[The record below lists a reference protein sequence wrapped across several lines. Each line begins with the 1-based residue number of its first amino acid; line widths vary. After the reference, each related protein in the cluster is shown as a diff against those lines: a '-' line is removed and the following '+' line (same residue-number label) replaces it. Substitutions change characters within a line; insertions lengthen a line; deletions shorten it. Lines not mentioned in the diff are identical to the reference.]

1 MKIPFGKPIIEAE
14 EIKAV
19 NDVLTGPI
27 LVHGP
32 VAKEF
37 ESIFA
42 DFTKSPNAVSVSSC
56 TAGMHLVYLSLGLG
70 PGDEVIVPAQTH
82 IATAHAVEITGAKAV
97 FVDAESHTGN
107 IDISLIEKAINPRTK
122 AIAVVH
128 YLGVPVDMQKINKIA
143 KKYDLFIT
151 EDCAL
156 APGTFLDNKHVGLHG
171 DVGVFSFYPVKHI
184 TTAEGGMVISKHE
197 DLLKKISHIKAFGL
211 DRNYSERKLPGL
223 YDVNDLGLNYRI
235 SEIHSAIGIEQMKK
249 LPDFLAKRKNNFQ
262 VLQSELNNIDGVRV
276 IPQLND
282 KRFVS
287 SYYCL
292 GLLLD
297 DNLQESREKI
307 MNNLTKRGIGTSIY
321 YPSPVPRMTYYKNKY
336 GYDSQKFIKSQTISD
351 CMISFPVGP
360 HLSIDDMKFISGQFK
375 EIMEEI
381 HV

>member
-1 MKIPFGKPIIEAE
+1 MKIPFGKPLIGVE

-19 NDVLTGPI
+19 NDVLNGPI

-37 ESIFA
+37 ESEFA
-42 DFTKSPNAVSVSSC
+42 EFTKSPHAISVSSC

-70 PGDEVIVPAQTH
+70 AGDEVIIPSQTH

-97 FVDAESHTGN
+97 FVDSELNTGN
-107 IDISLIEKAINPRTK
+107 IDISLIENAITSKTK

-143 KKYDLFIT
+143 KKYDLFVT

-156 APGTFLDNKHVGLHG
+156 APGTFLDDKHVGLHG

-184 TTAEGGMVISKHE
+184 TTAEGGMVISKHK

-211 DRNYSERKLPGL
+211 DRNYSERKIPGL
-223 YDVNDLGLNYRI
+223 YDVTDLGLNYRI
-235 SEIHSAIGIEQMKK
+235 SEIHSALGIEQLKK
-249 LPDFLAKRKNNFQ
+249 LPDFLKKRKSNFLELEKKLSSIKGVN
-262 VLQSELNNIDGVRV
+262 VL
-276 IPQLND
+276 PQLND
-282 KRFVS
+282 DRFTS

-292 GLLLD
+292 GLILQE
-297 DNLQESREKI
+297 NLQKSREKI
-307 MNNLTKRGIGTSIY
+307 MNSLTNRGIGTSIY

-336 GYDSQKFIKSQTISD
+336 GYNPQKFRNSQIISD
-351 CMISFPVGP
+351 GMISFPVGP
-360 HLSIDDMKFISGQFK
+360 HLSNDDMNFISKQLE

-381 HV
+381 NV

>member
-1 MKIPFGKPIIEAE
+1 MKIPFGKPLIGVD

-19 NDVLTGPI
+19 NDVLNGPI

-37 ESIFA
+37 ESKFA
-42 DFTKSPNAVSVSSC
+42 EFTKSPNAISVSSC
-56 TAGMHLVYLSLGLG
+56 TAGMHLVYLSLGICE
-70 PGDEVIVPAQTH
+70 GDEVIVPAQTH

-97 FVDAESHTGN
+97 FVDAELETGN
-107 IDISLIEKAINPRTK
+107 INIPLIENAINSKTK

-143 KKYDLFIT
+143 NKYNLFVV

-211 DRNYSERKLPGL
+211 DRNYSERKVPGL
-223 YDVNDLGLNYRI
+223 YDVNNLGLNYRI
-235 SEIHSAIGIEQMKK
+235 SEIHSAIGVEQMKK

-262 VLQSELNNIDGVRV
+262 KLEENFKNINGVRV
-276 IPQLND
+276 LPQLNND
-282 KRFVS
+282 RAVS

-292 GLLLD
+292 GLILQE
-297 DNLQESREKI
+297 NLQKSREKI
-307 MNNLTKRGIGTSIY
+307 MHNLTKRGIGTSIY

-336 GYDSQKFIKSQTISD
+336 GYDSQKFQNSQTISD
-351 CMISFPVGP
+351 GMISFPVGP
-360 HLSIDDMKFISGQFK
+360 HLSIDNMNFISTQFHEVIK
-375 EIMEEI
+375 EIN
-381 HV
+381 V

>member
-1 MKIPFGKPIIEAE
+1 MKLPFGKPLIGLE

-19 NDVLTGPI
+19 NDVLNGPI

-32 VAKEF
+32 VAKKF
-37 ESIFA
+37 ESKFA
-42 DFTKSPNAVSVSSC
+42 EFTKSPNAISVSSC
-56 TAGMHLVYLSLGLG
+56 TAGMHLVYLALGLG
-70 PGDEVIVPAQTH
+70 VGDEVIVPAQTH
-82 IATAHAVEITGAKAV
+82 IATAHAVEITGAKAI
-97 FVDAESHTGN
+97 FVDSEKHTGN
-107 IDISLIEKAINPRTK
+107 IDISLVENAITSKTK

-143 KKYDLFIT
+143 KKYNLFVT

-211 DRNYSERKLPGL
+211 DRNYSERKVPGL

-249 LPDFLAKRKNNFQ
+249 LPDFLAKRKSNFK
-262 VLQSELNNIDGVRV
+262 ELEDKLKNINGVS
-276 IPQLND
+276 ILPQLNND
-282 KRFVS
+282 RFVS

-292 GLLLD
+292 GLI
-297 DNLQESREKI
+297 LQEKFKKCREKI
-307 MNNLTKRGIGTSIY
+307 MLNLTKRGIGTSIY
-321 YPSPVPRMTYYKNKY
+321 YPSPVPRMTYYRNKY
-336 GYDSQKFIKSQTISD
+336 GYDSQKFINSQIISD
-351 CMISFPVGP
+351 GMISFPVGP
-360 HLSIDDMKFISGQFK
+360 HLSIDDMNFISIQFK
-375 EIMEEI
+375 EVIEEI
-381 HV
+381 NV